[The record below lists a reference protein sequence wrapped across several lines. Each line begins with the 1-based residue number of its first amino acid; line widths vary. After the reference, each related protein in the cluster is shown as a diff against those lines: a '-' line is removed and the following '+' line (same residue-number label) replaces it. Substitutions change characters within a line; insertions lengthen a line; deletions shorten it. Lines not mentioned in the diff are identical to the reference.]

1 MNKKIKQRKVYI
13 IGAGPGD
20 AGLITLKGVDC
31 LRVAD
36 VVVYDYLVNKELL
49 KYARNNARL
58 IYAGKQGGTHTLSQ
72 WQINDLQVKEAKA
85 GNTVARLKGGDP
97 FIFGRG
103 GEEAETLA
111 ASGISFEIVPGITS
125 AIAVPAYA
133 GIPLTHRGLTS
144 TVAFVTGHEDPTK
157 EKSDIDWQA
166 LARIGTLVFL
176 MGVKN
181 IGKIVKEL
189 TDHGKA
195 PETPTAL
202 IRWGTTPRQEILTGT
217 LANISVLA
225 RKRKFAP
232 PAILVVGK
240 VVELRDKL
248 NWFEQKPLFGRGVVI
263 TRPEKQADDLA
274 RLLIKEGAN
283 PLYFPTIKI
292 VPPPDWRDLD
302 AAIKNIDKYDW
313 LIFTSANGVA
323 SFFERLFA
331 KNKDIRD
338 LKGVKICCIGPA
350 TAQQVESKGIRVD
363 LVPEKFISEGI
374 LESFSGINLRGKKIF
389 IARAAKARDVLPE
402 GLRKSG
408 AKVDVVTAYVTV
420 NSGKKKT
427 ELGTLFKENQV
438 DVITFTSSS
447 TVDNFVKIMG
457 RKFSLPKSVKVAC
470 IGPVTA
476 AAAARAG
483 LSVDIHQ
490 EEYTMEGLVQA
501 LIDYCET
508 QISKTKCI
516 EICKSNNPAKR
527 RVLSTRDFGRKP
539 AVRKTRK
546 SK

>member
-1 MNKKIKQRKVYI
+1 MRKNKKGKVYI

-20 AGLITLKGVDC
+20 AGLITLKGIDC
-31 LRVAD
+31 LRAAD
-36 VVVYDYLVNKELL
+36 VVIYDYLVSKDLL
-49 KYARNNARL
+49 KYARSEARL
-58 IYAGKQGGTHTLSQ
+58 IYAGKQGSAHTLSQ
-72 WQINDLQVKEAKA
+72 WKINDLLVKEAKA

-103 GEEAETLA
+103 GEEAEKLA
-111 ASGISFEIVPGITS
+111 ASGVPFEIVPGVTS

-181 IGKIVKEL
+181 IGKIVEEL
-189 TDHGKA
+189 TKNGKP
-195 PETPTAL
+195 PETPAAL

-225 RKRKFAP
+225 KECKFAP

-240 VVELRDKL
+240 VVELRDTL
-248 NWFEQKPLFGRGVVI
+248 NWFEQKPLFGRGIVI

-274 RLLIKEGAN
+274 QLLINEGAN
-283 PLYFPTIKI
+283 PVHFPTIKI

-302 AAIKNIDKYDW
+302 AAIKNMETYDW

-323 SFFERLFA
+323 FFFERLFA

-374 LESFSGINLRGKKIF
+374 LKSFSGINLRGKKIL
-389 IARAAKARDVLPE
+389 IARAAKARDVLPA
-402 GLRKSG
+402 GLKKSG
-408 AKVDVVTAYVTV
+408 ARVDVVTAYETV
-420 NSGKKKT
+420 NSGKKKN
-427 ELGTLFKENQV
+427 ELETLFKENQV

-447 TVDNFVKIMG
+447 TVNNFVKIMG
-457 RKFSLPKSVKVAC
+457 RNFSLPKSVKVAC
-470 IGPVTA
+470 IGPVTEA
-476 AAAARAG
+476 TAKKAG
-483 LSVDIHQ
+483 FSVAINQ
-490 EEYTMEGLVQA
+490 EEYTMEGLVQS
-501 LIDYCET
+501 LIDY
-508 QISKTKCI
+508 
-516 EICKSNNPAKR
+516 
-527 RVLSTRDFGRKP
+527 FGRKP
-539 AVRKTRK
+539 AVRKTREK
-546 SK
+546 